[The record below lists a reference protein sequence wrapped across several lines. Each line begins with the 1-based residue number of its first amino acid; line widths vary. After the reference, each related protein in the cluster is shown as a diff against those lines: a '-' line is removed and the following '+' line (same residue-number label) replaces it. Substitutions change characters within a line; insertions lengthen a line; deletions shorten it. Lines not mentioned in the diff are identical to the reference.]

1 MTGEVAR
8 RRPTLLLTGRTWP
21 RKEVPIE
28 KAVIRELVIED
39 VDPDETDDELWK
51 WAMNEVFL
59 PSGLEVAPWTR
70 HTLQRHPET
79 QSATISLFI
88 EFEQGD
94 EDRRPA
100 N

>member
-1 MTGEVAR
+1 MPDTPAHGPDR
-8 RRPTLLLTGRTWP
+8 L
-21 RKEVPIE
+21 RKEIPIE

-39 VDPDETDDELWK
+39 VDPAETDDELWH
-51 WAMNEVFL
+51 WAMTTVFL
-59 PSGLEVAPWTR
+59 PHGVEVAPWTR
-70 HTLQRHPET
+70 RTLQRHPET

-94 EDRRPA
+94 EERRPV

>member
-1 MTGEVAR
+1 M
-8 RRPTLLLTGRTWP
+8 
-21 RKEVPIE
+21 
-28 KAVIRELVIED
+28 IED
-39 VDPDETDDELWK
+39 VDPAESDDQLWE

-59 PSGLEVAPWTR
+59 PSGIDVAPWTR

-94 EDRRPA
+94 EERRRV